1 MSRAS
6 TQDASPEEATWLQ
19 AIYAR
24 AANTLVRVF
33 SRSAQRPHLRYCF
46 CAMGRIAKSC
56 GRVSEAHIDYA
67 ERLIRQLGFGRRDRE
82 AAIAWFGQGKTGDV
96 DFHRLAH
103 ACNRK
108 PQPVLTELVLE
119 CLVHTA
125 RIQTSAAANRTL
137 KLLTSLLKVDN
148 ETLLSKLSL
157 VDESNQTLADARRV
171 LGVPENATAE
181 AIKKAYRSLASRYHP
196 DKLGP
201 DASNEEQ
208 AYYQNRSVEI
218 RDAYELLSRQSS

>member
-1 MSRAS
+1 M
-6 TQDASPEEATWLQ
+6 Q
-19 AIYAR
+19 AIYER
-24 AANTLVRVF
+24 AAKALVRVF

-82 AAIAWFGQGKTGDV
+82 AAIAWFSQGKTGEV

-108 PQPVLTELVLE
+108 PQPALTELVLE
-119 CLVHTA
+119 CLVQTA

-148 ETLLSKLSL
+148 DTLLSKLAL
-157 VDESNQTLADARRV
+157 VDESNHTLADARRV
-171 LGVPENATAE
+171 LGVSEDATAD
-181 AIKKAYRSLASRYHP
+181 AVKKAYRTLASRYHP

-201 DASNEEQ
+201 EASDEEQ
-208 AYYQNRSVEI
+208 SYYQNRSVEI